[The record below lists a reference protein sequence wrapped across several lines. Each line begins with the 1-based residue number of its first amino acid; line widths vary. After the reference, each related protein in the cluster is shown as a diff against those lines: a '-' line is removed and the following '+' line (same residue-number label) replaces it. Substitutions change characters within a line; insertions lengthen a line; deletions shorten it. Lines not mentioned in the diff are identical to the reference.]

1 LKNSEIAGR
10 RSQVGLAAPSIEAA
24 HYEVSDLSELLV
36 DCTEVATR
44 LLAVVTEVFAKR
56 RELRARVCLM
66 GGKLLAERVDGL
78 TVGVSGDRDV
88 AQSLVNAVDPR
99 VERVE
104 AGVDR
109 VEAVVDRVEAVVDC
123 VETRGDAVE
132 LRAETIDALTKCSN
146 RGQYRAVVGSVG
158 FQGRDP
164 CFEITKRSHE
174 LSLSSP
180 TDLVERQRWA
190 CRRTLIMTSGAAVM
204 PAV

>member
-1 LKNSEIAGR
+1 M
-10 RSQVGLAAPSIEAA
+10 AAPSIEAA

-44 LLAVVTEVFAKR
+44 LLVMVTEVFAKR
-56 RELRARVCLM
+56 RELRACVYLM
-66 GGKLLAERVDGL
+66 GAKLLAERVDGL
-78 TVGVSGDRDV
+78 TVGVGSDRDV
-88 AQSLVNAVDPR
+88 AQSLVNAVDPG
-99 VERVE
+99 VER
-104 AGVDR
+104 
-109 VEAVVDRVEAVVDC
+109 

-132 LRAETIDALTKCSN
+132 LRAETIDVLTQCSN
-146 RGQYRAVVGSVG
+146 RGQYRAVVGSLG

-164 CFEITKRSHE
+164 CFVITKRSHE

-180 TDLVERQRWA
+180 TDLVERQRWT